1 MGSNSS
7 DNRSVK
13 SVQRAMAIVEQIR
26 EKDGATVTEIAEE
39 SELAKSTVHGYLATM
54 YDEGYLAKDGSVYQ
68 VGTKFLRLGEHSRTR
83 LQEYSM
89 INEKVSDLAERTDER
104 AQFVIEEHGQGVFLS
119 RKTGEHAVETNSG
132 TGKRMYLHSTSA
144 GKSIL
149 AHFPQ
154 EKVETVIEEWGLPVL
169 TENTISDREALLT
182 ELEDIRDRG
191 YAFNHGENIEG
202 LHAVGAPL
210 VLEEQGVIGALSISG
225 PTHRMKGEWFNQE
238 LPDLLLGIINELELN
253 IAYQ

>member
-1 MGSNSS
+1 MESNSS

-13 SVQRAMAIVEQIR
+13 SVHRAMAIVEQIR
-26 EKDGATVTEIAEE
+26 EAGGATVTELAEE
-39 SELAKSTVHGYLATM
+39 NELAKSTVHGYLATM
-54 YDEGYLAKDGSVYQ
+54 YDEGYLTKDGSVYH

-83 LQEYSM
+83 RQEYSM
-89 INEKVSDLAERTDER
+89 IAEKVSDLAERTDER
-104 AQFVIEEHGQGVFLS
+104 AQFVIEEHGQGVFLY

-154 EKVETVIEEWGLPVL
+154 EKVETIIEEWGLPVL
-169 TENTISDREALLT
+169 TKNTITDRETLLS
-182 ELEDIRDRG
+182 ELEDIRNRG